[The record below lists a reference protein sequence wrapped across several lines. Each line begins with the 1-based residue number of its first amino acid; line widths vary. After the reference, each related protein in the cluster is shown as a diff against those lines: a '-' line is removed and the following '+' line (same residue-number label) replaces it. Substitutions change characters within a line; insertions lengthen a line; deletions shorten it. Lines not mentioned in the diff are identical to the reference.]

1 MESKMTDYI
10 SRKAAI
16 EAVKNERSYVG
27 AFSWEEERAWK
38 LGFHQGITFA
48 LSDLSQL
55 PAADV
60 REVVYCK
67 DCYAY
72 RKDKELAEAAYL
84 DGEKYCALI
93 RCEMPEDGFCWYG
106 KRICGADMR
115 EDRHDCRVWYR
126 V

>member
-10 SRKAAI
+10 SREAAEKI
-16 EAVKNERSYVG
+16 FSCGKENWKDYEAAACIAAV
-27 AFSWEEERAWK
+27 
-38 LGFHQGITFA
+38 
-48 LSDLSQL
+48 

-60 REVVYCK
+60 REVVLCK

-115 EDRHDCRVWYR
+115 EEQT
-126 V
+126 

>member
-10 SRKAAI
+10 SREAAI
-16 EAVKNERSYVG
+16 KEFETSGSIFVYGVKQCEDIIGRLEAIPV
-27 AFSWEEERAWK
+27 
-38 LGFHQGITFA
+38 
-48 LSDLSQL
+48 
-55 PAADV
+55 ADV
-60 REVVYCK
+60 REVVYCE

-115 EDRHDCRVWYR
+115 EEQT
-126 V
+126 